1 MNIILVHQKCL
12 GLYRKCLGQS
22 TVSWSVVSIL
32 VDQRDIGPSTVSC
45 SNRNASVYQ
54 QKNTLVHQENL
65 APVRRYINIFIQQQS
80 IMAHQ
85 ESTKCIS
92 QLTEQYLRPS
102 RVSCSNKRRESGSSR
117 SILVDHTIQNI
128 LFHQKYLAPTASWS
142 VHSTC
147 SNRNALV
154 NQQYQKSILV
164 QQERSILLQQKYF
177 DRSNHQKHLALSR
190 ASCANRIIC
199 SINPSKISESTRS
212 VCWSIKSILLQQK
225 YLGPSK
231 ISWSIRKVSWSMT
244 SGVFLDGGVNS
255 MSYISIATMNNP

>member
-1 MNIILVHQKCL
+1 MNEYQNWSIRSVLVSTGSVLVNRRYL
-12 GLYRKCLGQS
+12 GPS
-22 TVSWSVVSIL
+22 SVSWSINAILTLRQYLVPTEMHQSINRRIPWSIKRIL
-32 VDQRDIGPSTVSC
+32 LRSIDTSTF
-45 SNRNASVYQ
+45 
-54 QKNTLVHQENL
+54 
-65 APVRRYINIFIQQQS
+65 FIQQQS

-164 QQERSILLQQKYF
+164 QQERSILLQQK
-177 DRSNHQKHLALSR
+177 
-190 ASCANRIIC
+190 
-199 SINPSKISESTRS
+199 
-212 VCWSIKSILLQQK
+212 
-225 YLGPSK
+225 
-231 ISWSIRKVSWSMT
+231 
-244 SGVFLDGGVNS
+244 
-255 MSYISIATMNNP
+255 